1 METNVNNPL
10 VVRCEYCGGDVGF
23 DIEKQKYC
31 CAHCGAEVG
40 VAEHKAQYTHWKNL
54 RNETVMQDSRG
65 VKSFECPACGAK
77 TIVAGDNATAL
88 CPFCQN
94 TMIDAQFAGNDIPEV
109 IIPFKLS
116 KEEAEGKLREWLKA
130 NKDNPAAK
138 VIGQNMNR
146 FTGCYLPYHIVR
158 GAYNSTLQIRMHD
171 GSATDYPFRA
181 YLKHTAVNASS
192 DLSNIFLDGIE
203 PFDFDEAL
211 EFNFGYLNHQEA
223 KVQNVWGDELKD
235 RIDEETR
242 EELYQTLSKKV
253 GTKEMEV
260 GMNDDGNESISA
272 LLPVY
277 LVKCGDVAA
286 AVNGQTGKVSID
298 TGKQKNLTRSWWM
311 VPTAATVIVSVAA
324 AILAQDAAFGLVPAL
339 VFGMVFFAIAFT
351 RHRNELVQD
360 IITFPK
366 TKKEHN
372 DVQTEFV
379 KDFGDGLVPVKI
391 KFFSPWR
398 IIKVVLV
405 TLAVIFLP
413 VLLAVPI
420 QLLRGLPLST
430 IQIGYGAAW
439 YCIPGFITIIAA
451 GGLAKSMMYG
461 MPEYYQIL
469 PNGKTRRPKMNGN
482 RGKISTL
489 LSVNS
494 LKMLFGKKAGQ
505 SPTEGQ
511 RPKTR
516 KPQHDTRK
524 EDRKEAWKIGCLAV
538 GFLLFLLIGS
548 ILAMIS

>member
-10 VVRCEYCGGDVGF
+10 VVRCDYCGGDVSF

-31 CAHCGAEVG
+31 CTHCGAEMG
-40 VAEHKAQYTHWKNL
+40 MAEHKTQYAHWKNL
-54 RNETVMQDSRG
+54 RSETVMRESKG

-77 TIVAGDNATAL
+77 TLVAGDNATAL

-116 KEEAEGKLREWLKA
+116 KEEAEGKLREWLNA
-130 NKDNPAAK
+130 NKSNPAAK
-138 VIGQNMNR
+138 VINQNMMH

-158 GAYNSTLQIRMHD
+158 GTYNSALQIRAFG
-171 GSATDYPFRA
+171 GSSTDYPFRA

-203 PFDFDEAL
+203 PFDFDQAF

-223 KVQNVWGDELKD
+223 KVQNVWGDSLKD
-235 RIDEETR
+235 RIIEETR

-253 GTKEMEV
+253 RTKEMEV
-260 GMNDDGNESISA
+260 GMNDDENESIAA

-298 TGKQKNLTRSWWM
+298 TGKRKNHTRNWWM
-311 VPTAATVIVSVAA
+311 APTLATLTVSVVA
-324 AILAQDAAFGLVPAL
+324 AILAHDAAYGLIPAF
-339 VFGMVFFAIAFT
+339 VFGIVFFVFAYS
-351 RHRNELVQD
+351 RHGNELAQN
-360 IITFPK
+360 IITWPK

-372 DVQTEFV
+372 DVQLEFV
-379 KDFGDGLVPVKI
+379 NDFGDGLVPVKI

-398 IIKVVLV
+398 IIKLVLA

-413 VLLAVPI
+413 VLLAIPI
-420 QLLRGLPLST
+420 QLFRGLPLST

-439 YCIPGFITIIAA
+439 YCIPGFFTIIAA
-451 GGLAKSMMYG
+451 AGAAKSMMYG
-461 MPEYYQIL
+461 APEYYEIL
-469 PNGKTRRPKMNGN
+469 PNGKTKHRKKNGN
-482 RGKISTL
+482 KGKSSSL
-489 LSVNS
+489 LSANP
-494 LKMLFGKKAGQ
+494 LKMFFGNKAEQ
-505 SPTEGQ
+505 SPTEGLS
-511 RPKTR
+511 RKNV
-516 KPQHDTRK
+516 KPQYDTWK
-524 EDRKEAWKIGCLAV
+524 EDRKQAWGIGCLVV
-538 GFLLFLLIGS
+538 GFLIFLLFGS
-548 ILAMIS
+548 LLAMIS